1 MSKNTKTAALAST
14 TLASTT
20 LANAAPVDTA
30 PASAPAINAS
40 EVYRTAGLRD
50 HTKAGLRTL
59 AAAYD
64 GKASGTAPKGAPA
77 MLYVGAGALASGLAG
92 WPAKLSAI
100 AKAVCAASG
109 VPFEAGAPV
118 GVSAMAEHMA
128 RHGQDTGYLW
138 GSYVQGAPKHAKAK
152 AGTPAI
158 LTASA
163 PA

>member
-1 MSKNTKTAALAST
+1 MKNAKNAA
-14 TLASTT
+14 LASTT
-20 LANAAPVDTA
+20 LANAAPASA

-59 AAAYD
+59 AAAFD
-64 GKASGTAPKGAPA
+64 GKANGTAPKGAPA

-92 WPAKLSAI
+92 WPAKLAAI

-109 VPFEAGAPV
+109 VPFEAGSPV

-158 LTASA
+158 LTATA